1 MSRYSRARF
10 LKSALA
16 AGSFGDDSG
25 YEVAIAGRSNSGKSS
40 ALNAIVR
47 QHGLAR
53 TSRTPGRTQ
62 AVNLFE
68 LEPGRRLVDLP
79 GYGHANVPAAVRDA
93 WARLMDA
100 YFAER
105 ESLSGLLIVVDAR
118 RGFGASDEA
127 MLAYALARDIPSHVL
142 LSKSDKLGRNETA
155 QALAA
160 ARRALAGRAGV
171 QAFSAESGEGV
182 RAAEGALE
190 AMLSRHA
197 KVPGD
202 P

>member
-10 LKSALA
+10 LRSAVSPA
-16 AGSFGDDSG
+16 AFGDDSG

-40 ALNAIVR
+40 ALNAIVG
-47 QHGLAR
+47 QSQLAR

-79 GYGHANVPAAVRDA
+79 GYGHARVPDSVRAA

-100 YFAER
+100 YFRER
-105 ESLSGLLIVVDAR
+105 GSLAGLLIVVDAR

-127 MLAYALARDIPSHVL
+127 MLAYAGARGIPSHVL
-142 LSKSDKLGRNETA
+142 LTKSDKLARNEA
-155 QALAA
+155 RRVLAA
-160 ARRALAGRAGV
+160 ARAALAGRAGA
-171 QAFSAESGEGV
+171 QLFSAQSGEGV
-182 RAAEGALE
+182 DGAQRALE
-190 AMLSRHA
+190 AMLSGHV
-197 KVPGD
+197 KGPGD

>member
-1 MSRYSRARF
+1 MSRYSKARF
-10 LKSALA
+10 LKSAVA

-25 YEVAIAGRSNSGKSS
+25 YEVAIAGRSNSGKST

-62 AVNLFE
+62 AVNMFE
-68 LEPGRRLVDLP
+68 LEPGRRIVDLP
-79 GYGHANVPAAVRDA
+79 GYGHANVPAAVRA
-93 WARLMDA
+93 EWARLMDA

-105 ESLSGLLIVVDAR
+105 QSLAGLLIVVDAR
-118 RGFGASDEA
+118 RGVGASDEA
-127 MLAYALARDIPSHVL
+127 MLAYAAARALPSHVL
-142 LSKSDKLGRNETA
+142 LSKSDKLSRNESA
-155 QALAA
+155 KALAT
-160 ARRALAGRAGV
+160 ARRVLGGRAGV
-171 QAFSAESGEGV
+171 QVFSAESGDGV

-190 AMLSRHA
+190 AMLSGHA
-197 KVPGD
+197 KEPGD